1 MTGPG
6 AEGQRGE
13 TTHCVSS
20 TKTYNILGAHVASL
34 LAASDFILCSFAG
47 KEAWR
52 GCCHGAP
59 FPTSRAA
66 LSFHWM
72 AQVHDLALGTGGE
85 QERRTGLLWVARLL
99 SPRGGW
105 AAVSSE
111 ARPERCTSKLPPI
124 VSRTHFPGVVG
135 LYFLLA
141 VGRGSSVPGGHP
153 QPYFSTAHPYV
164 CLPFLEPGP
173 PERPHGF

>member
-59 FPTSRAA
+59 FPTSRTA

-85 QERRTGLLWVARLL
+85 QEWRTGLLWVARLL
-99 SPRGGW
+99 SPRGGR

-111 ARPERCTSKLPPI
+111 ARPGKVHFQAPADCQQNSLPWGRRPLFLAGCWPGQLSAWRPPSALFFHCTPL
-124 VSRTHFPGVVG
+124 
-135 LYFLLA
+135 
-141 VGRGSSVPGGHP
+141 
-153 QPYFSTAHPYV
+153 
-164 CLPFLEPGP
+164 CLPALPGA
-173 PERPHGF
+173 RSS